1 MYFNNLFNNFP
12 YFSNYS
18 YPQCRPEATYTNNN
32 NSIIINKLLRDE
44 YNYYCFDCHRQ
55 SNAIKY
61 FDIKN
66 AIFLCYNCAV
76 QHSNMPKEI
85 TEVMAGDIHNLEER
99 YLLILYYGG
108 NQNLNNFI
116 RRNFPLLEKMD
127 KRKIYSTKALDYY
140 RKLIRSKA
148 YNEPEPYLPRRLE
161 GYNSIFNNVI
171 DPANERPYMNNINE
185 EEKNND
191 VYHNRNWK
199 NGNEYYNTKTEPAV
213 INNNI
218 DDNIE
223 MKDETGNY
231 NDDNNGNKGF
241 IHKSEIEGK
250 DRQKG
255 FKKKTANY
263 ENQTKNKNNKNKN
276 EKKISSPLNIN
287 QIGELSMY
295 PDAQFID
302 GLDCE

>member
-1 MYFNNLFNNFP
+1 MYFNNLSNNFP

-18 YPQCRPEATYTNNN
+18 YPQCRPEPTYTNDNT
-32 NSIIINKLLRDE
+32 SIIINNLLRDE
-44 YNYYCFDCHRQ
+44 YNYYCFDCHRKT
-55 SNAIKY
+55 NGIKY

-76 QHSNMPKEI
+76 QHSNMSKEI
-85 TEVMAGDIHNLEER
+85 TEIMTGDIHNLDER
-99 YLLILYYGG
+99 YLLLLYYGG
-108 NQNLNNFI
+108 NQNLTNFI

-127 KRKIYSTKALDYY
+127 KRKIYSTKAMDYY
-140 RKLIRSKA
+140 RKLIRAKS

-161 GYNSIFNNVI
+161 GYNSIFNNVV
-171 DPANERPYMNNINE
+171 DPANEGAYMNNRNE

-191 VYHNRNWK
+191 VCHNRNWK
-199 NGNEYYNTKTEPAV
+199 NGNVYYNTKTEPAV
-213 INNNI
+213 INN
-218 DDNIE
+218 DDDDIE

-231 NDDNNGNKGF
+231 NNANKGF
-241 IHKSEIEGK
+241 SRKNEKEGK

-255 FKKKTANY
+255 FKKKEVKN

-276 EKKISSPLNIN
+276 EKKISNSNSLNIN

>member
-18 YPQCRPEATYTNNN
+18 YPQCRPESTYRNDN
-32 NSIIINKLLRDE
+32 NSIIINTLLRDE
-44 YNYYCFDCHRQ
+44 YNYYCFDCHRKT
-55 SNAIKY
+55 NGIKY

-76 QHSNMPKEI
+76 QHSNMSKEI
-85 TEVMAGDIHNLEER
+85 TEVMTGDIHNLDER
-99 YLLILYYGG
+99 YLLLLYYGG
-108 NQNLNNFI
+108 NQNLINFI

-127 KRKIYSTKALDYY
+127 KNKIYSTKAMDYY
-140 RKLIRSKA
+140 RKLIRAKA

-171 DPANERPYMNNINE
+171 DPANEGAYMNNRNE

-191 VYHNRNWK
+191 FSHNRNLK
-199 NGNEYYNTKTEPAV
+199 NGNGYYNTKTDPAV
-213 INNNI
+213 INN
-218 DDNIE
+218 DDDIE

-231 NDDNNGNKGF
+231 NNSNKGF
-241 IHKSEIEGK
+241 SHKNEKEGK

-255 FKKKTANY
+255 FKKKVVNNG
-263 ENQTKNKNNKNKN
+263 NQTKNKNNKNKK
-276 EKKISSPLNIN
+276 EEKISNNPLNIN

>member
-18 YPQCRPEATYTNNN
+18 YPQSRPESTYRNDNT
-32 NSIIINKLLRDE
+32 SIIINKLLRDE
-44 YNYYCFDCHRQ
+44 NNYYCFDCHRKT
-55 SNAIKY
+55 NGIKY

-85 TEVMAGDIHNLEER
+85 TEVMTGDIHNLDER
-99 YLLILYYGG
+99 YLLLLYYGG
-108 NQNLNNFI
+108 NENLINFI
-116 RRNFPLLEKMD
+116 KRNFPLLEKMD
-127 KRKIYSTKALDYY
+127 KRKIYSTKAMDYY

-171 DPANERPYMNNINE
+171 DPANEGAYMNHRNE

-191 VYHNRNWK
+191 IYHSRNWK
-199 NGNEYYNTKTEPAV
+199 NENGYYNTQTEPAV
-213 INNNI
+213 INNN
-218 DDNIE
+218 DDIE

-231 NDDNNGNKGF
+231 NNGYKE
-241 IHKSEIEGK
+241 KEGRE
-250 DRQKG
+250 RQKG
-255 FKKKTANY
+255 FKNKTTNY
-263 ENQTKNKNNKNKN
+263 EYKTKNKSDKN
-276 EKKISSPLNIN
+276 EKKISNNSLNIN

-295 PDAQFID
+295 PDAEFID

>member
-18 YPQCRPEATYTNNN
+18 YPQSRPESTYRNDNT
-32 NSIIINKLLRDE
+32 SIIINKLLRDE
-44 YNYYCFDCHRQ
+44 NNYYCFDCHRKT
-55 SNAIKY
+55 NGIKY

-85 TEVMAGDIHNLEER
+85 TEVMTGDIHNLDER
-99 YLLILYYGG
+99 YLLLLYYGG
-108 NQNLNNFI
+108 NENLINFI
-116 RRNFPLLEKMD
+116 KRNFPLLEKMD
-127 KRKIYSTKALDYY
+127 KRKIYSTKAMDYY

-171 DPANERPYMNNINE
+171 DPANEGAYMNHRNE

-191 VYHNRNWK
+191 IYRSRNWK
-199 NGNEYYNTKTEPAV
+199 NGNGYYNTQTEPAV
-213 INNNI
+213 INNN
-218 DDNIE
+218 DDIE

-231 NDDNNGNKGF
+231 NNGIKSS
-241 IHKSEIEGK
+241 IHKNEKEGRE
-250 DRQKG
+250 RQKG
-255 FKKKTANY
+255 FKNKTTNY
-263 ENQTKNKNNKNKN
+263 EYKTKNKSDKN
-276 EKKISSPLNIN
+276 EKKISNNSLNIN

-295 PDAQFID
+295 PDAEFID

>member
-18 YPQCRPEATYTNNN
+18 YPQSRPESTYRNDNT
-32 NSIIINKLLRDE
+32 SIIINKLLRDE
-44 YNYYCFDCHRQ
+44 NNYYCFDCHRKT
-55 SNAIKY
+55 NGIKY

-85 TEVMAGDIHNLEER
+85 TEVMTGDIHNLDER
-99 YLLILYYGG
+99 YLLLLYYGG
-108 NQNLNNFI
+108 NENLINFI
-116 RRNFPLLEKMD
+116 KRNFPLLEKMD
-127 KRKIYSTKALDYY
+127 KRKIYSTKAMDYY

-171 DPANERPYMNNINE
+171 DPANEGAYMNHRNE

-191 VYHNRNWK
+191 IYHSRNWK
-199 NGNEYYNTKTEPAV
+199 NENGYYNTQTEPAV
-213 INNNI
+213 INNN
-218 DDNIE
+218 DDIE

-231 NDDNNGNKGF
+231 NNGNKE
-241 IHKSEIEGK
+241 KEGRE
-250 DRQKG
+250 RQKG
-255 FKKKTANY
+255 FKNKATNY
-263 ENQTKNKNNKNKN
+263 EYKTKNKSDKN
-276 EKKISSPLNIN
+276 EKKISNNSLNIN

-295 PDAQFID
+295 PDAEFID

>member
-18 YPQCRPEATYTNNN
+18 YPQCRPEPTYTNDNT
-32 NSIIINKLLRDE
+32 SLIINNLLRDE
-44 YNYYCFDCHRQ
+44 YNYYCFDCHRKM
-55 SNAIKY
+55 NGIKY

-76 QHSNMPKEI
+76 QHSNMSKEI
-85 TEVMAGDIHNLEER
+85 TEIMTGDIHNLDER
-99 YLLILYYGG
+99 YLLLLYYGG
-108 NQNLNNFI
+108 NQNLTNFI

-127 KRKIYSTKALDYY
+127 KRKIFSTKAMDYY
-140 RKLIRSKA
+140 RKLIRAKA

-161 GYNSIFNNVI
+161 GYNSIFNNVV
-171 DPANERPYMNNINE
+171 DPANEGAYMNNRNE
-185 EEKNND
+185 EEKNSD
-191 VYHNRNWK
+191 VCHNRNWK
-199 NGNEYYNTKTEPAV
+199 NGNVYYNTKTEPEV
-213 INNNI
+213 INN
-218 DDNIE
+218 DDDIE

-231 NDDNNGNKGF
+231 NNDNKGF
-241 IHKSEIEGK
+241 SRKNEKEGK

-255 FKKKTANY
+255 FKKKEVKN
-263 ENQTKNKNNKNKN
+263 ENQTKKKNNKNKN
-276 EKKISSPLNIN
+276 EKKISNSNSLNIN

>member
-18 YPQCRPEATYTNNN
+18 YPQCRPESSYSIDNT
-32 NSIIINKLLRDE
+32 SIIINKLLRDE
-44 YNYYCFDCHRQ
+44 NNYYCFDCHRKT
-55 SNAIKY
+55 NGIKY

-85 TEVMAGDIHNLEER
+85 TEVMTGDIHKLDER
-99 YLLILYYGG
+99 YLLLLYYGG
-108 NQNLNNFI
+108 NQNLINFI
-116 RRNFPLLEKMD
+116 KRNFPLLEKMD
-127 KRKIYSTKALDYY
+127 KRKIYSTKAMDYY

-171 DPANERPYMNNINE
+171 DPANEGAYKNHRNE

-191 VYHNRNWK
+191 VYHSRNWK
-199 NGNEYYNTKTEPAV
+199 NGNGYYNTQTEPAV
-213 INNNI
+213 INNN
-218 DDNIE
+218 DDIE

-231 NDDNNGNKGF
+231 NNGYKE
-241 IHKSEIEGK
+241 KEGRE
-250 DRQKG
+250 RQKG
-255 FKKKTANY
+255 FKNKTTNY
-263 ENQTKNKNNKNKN
+263 EYKTKNKSDKN
-276 EKKISSPLNIN
+276 EKKISNNSLNIN

-295 PDAQFID
+295 PDAEFID

>member
-18 YPQCRPEATYTNNN
+18 YPQSRPESTYRNDNT
-32 NSIIINKLLRDE
+32 SIIINKLLRDE
-44 YNYYCFDCHRQ
+44 NNYYCFDCHRKT
-55 SNAIKY
+55 NGIKY

-85 TEVMAGDIHNLEER
+85 TEVMTGDIHNLDEI
-99 YLLILYYGG
+99 YLLLLYYGG
-108 NQNLNNFI
+108 NENLINFI
-116 RRNFPLLEKMD
+116 KRNFPLLEKMD
-127 KRKIYSTKALDYY
+127 KRKIYSTKAMDYY

-171 DPANERPYMNNINE
+171 DPANEGAYMNHRNE

-191 VYHNRNWK
+191 IYHSRNWK
-199 NGNEYYNTKTEPAV
+199 NGNGYYNTQPEPAV
-213 INNNI
+213 INNN
-218 DDNIE
+218 DDIE

-231 NDDNNGNKGF
+231 NNGYKE
-241 IHKSEIEGK
+241 KEGRE
-250 DRQKG
+250 RQKG
-255 FKKKTANY
+255 FKNKTTNY
-263 ENQTKNKNNKNKN
+263 EYKTKNKSDKN
-276 EKKISSPLNIN
+276 EKKISNNSLNIN

-295 PDAQFID
+295 PDAEFID